1 LNTTAAFTGEP
12 FRDNL
17 KRPMMGNF
25 LLRVVANGVGLYAAT
40 MLVTGFAVQGGF
52 NEFALAA
59 LVLAILNMFVKP
71 LLKLV
76 SFPLIIITLGLFTIV
91 INALILWLV
100 TYVFSFVIVSGWL
113 ALLLASL
120 VIAAANTL
128 VTHNS

>member
-1 LNTTAAFTGEP
+1 
-12 FRDNL
+12 
-17 KRPMMGNF
+17 MGNF